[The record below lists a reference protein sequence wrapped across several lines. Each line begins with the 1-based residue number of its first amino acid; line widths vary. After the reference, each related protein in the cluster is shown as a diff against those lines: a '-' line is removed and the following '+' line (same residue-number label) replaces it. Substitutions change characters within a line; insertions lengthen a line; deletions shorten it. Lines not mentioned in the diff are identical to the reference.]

1 MNNIVEKIKSAET
14 ESAKLIADAEI
25 NGKSLVSNKKD
36 EIAKLEAGL
45 DLQVKK
51 ILDDA
56 KIAGENDARGEIEKL
71 TQETDTRIEQ
81 ISQKFVQ
88 KLDSLIEKVIEE
100 I

>member
-1 MNNIVEKIKSAET
+1 MDDVIEKIKSAES
-14 ESAKLIADAEI
+14 ESAKLLADAEVE
-25 NGKSLVSNKKD
+25 GKSLVSQKKE
-36 EIAKLEAGL
+36 EIVKLEAEL
-45 DLQVKK
+45 DAQCKK